1 MTYCAHQHFACHQQ
15 AWQRCCSGATVP
27 VKDFVWKVKATL
39 FFASLP
45 GPIHGAVLP
54 GSSEANT
61 NVVLQDLLVSKISRK
76 SIELL
81 KKHFMDDMTR
91 DDWRLVVKLKKT
103 FQID

>member
-1 MTYCAHQHFACHQQ
+1 MLTSMASAAAAIACCYHGVGKCAALLQQ
-15 AWQRCCSGATVP
+15 
-27 VKDFVWKVKATL
+27 
-39 FFASLP
+39 
-45 GPIHGAVLP
+45 
-54 GSSEANT
+54 SEAGELT
-61 NVVLQDLLVSKISRK
+61 VWLTTLLLQDLLVSKISRK

>member
-1 MTYCAHQHFACHQQ
+1 MVHERTKF
-15 AWQRCCSGATVP
+15 
-27 VKDFVWKVKATL
+27 L
-39 FFASLP
+39 
-45 GPIHGAVLP
+45 
-54 GSSEANT
+54 
-61 NVVLQDLLVSKISRK
+61 LQDLLVSKISRK